1 MEIEEILE
9 FIQSEIPQGKRK
21 TKEVIK
27 CVYDFTSAAKKDIDY
42 GVLELLE
49 KQNYEKTQ
57 EYINM
62 SRKVSDVLKY
72 LEKLLEIN
80 SVEINDEMVEDKVED
95 ESDIVPYD
103 NCISASCKRINYEDF
118 RVDESVP
125 YDIMSDFCY
134 KKPAA
139 FSIDGE
145 KYSARLWKS
154 VLLKTCE
161 LLYEKNKKIFE
172 EFPDDKFM
180 QGKTRVY
187 FSENEKLMSNPE
199 LIKGT
204 KIFVETNLSANGIRD
219 LIVRMLD
226 QFRIPHAAYKIY
238 LSKDLNPLH
247 MEESSDKAAIL
258 ENMNNENMQES
269 IEQINMQDVCD
280 EYDPKT
286 EKCMN
291 EDAPN
296 FVMECCKKAS
306 CLYRKKDAE
315 KIIDYND
322 SIYVL
327 SRKQFKSK
335 KCIKCGANVKGI
347 GISVTY
353 KVGFIVE
360 NYNLHGCQCLKCN
373 RKYITRAAYNSFMN
387 DTMAEDITTKFIFN
401 QLGEAD
407 GLK

>member
-9 FIQSEIPQGKRK
+9 FIQNEISQGKRK
-21 TKEVIK
+21 TNDVIR
-27 CVYDFTSAAKKDIDY
+27 CVYEFMLSAKKDIDY
-42 GVLELLE
+42 GVLELL
-49 KQNYEKTQ
+49 KNQNYEKAQ
-57 EYINM
+57 EYMNM
-62 SRKVSDVLKY
+62 SKKISDVLKY
-72 LEKLLEIN
+72 LEKFVGIN
-80 SVEINDEMVEDKVED
+80 LGEANDEIVEEKTGD
-95 ESDIVPYD
+95 ESDSISYD
-103 NCISASCKRINYEDF
+103 NCISASCKRVNYEEF

-125 YDIMSDFCY
+125 YDIMNDFCY

-161 LLYEKNKKIFE
+161 LLYAKNKKIFE
-172 EFPDDKFM
+172 EFLNDKFM
-180 QGKTRVY
+180 QGETRIY

-199 LIKGT
+199 QIKET
-204 KIFVETNLSANGIRD
+204 NIFVETNLSANGIRD
-219 LIVRMLD
+219 LIVKMLD
-226 QFRIPHAAYKIY
+226 QYRIPHAAYKIY

-247 MEESSDKAAIL
+247 IEESSDKGAIS
-258 ENMNNENMQES
+258 ENLNNENLQEIS
-269 IEQINMQDVCD
+269 EQINMQDVCD

-296 FVMECCKKAS
+296 FIMECCKKVS
-306 CLYRKKDAE
+306 CLYKKKDAE
-315 KIIDYND
+315 KTSNYND
-322 SIYVL
+322 NIYVL

-335 KCIKCGANVKGI
+335 KCVRCGANVRGI

-353 KVGFIVE
+353 NVGFIIE

-373 RKYITRAAYNSFMN
+373 RKYITRAAYNAFIN
-387 DTMAEDITTKFIFN
+387 DTKTENITTKFIFN
-401 QLGEAD
+401 QME
-407 GLK
+407 